1 MRVLVTGAGGFIGSM
16 LAKRLVAGGHEVRCL
31 VHRAR
36 ERLLQLNAKLIQGD
50 VTSPKTLRPAV
61 EGVDI
66 VFHLA
71 ARASDWGS
79 RELFMRINAGGTQN
93 LLDAAIAS
101 GVKRFVL
108 LSSLAVHRFIGYVDA
123 DETAPADQD
132 RYPYGASKVAAER
145 AVTAARDA
153 GRIATTIV
161 RPGLVIHGPEDT
173 TSFIHMAPLL
183 KKGNWIHVGGGK
195 PLMCYSYVEN
205 LADGLVLAGILS
217 QGVGETFIITDDL
230 RITWTA
236 YVSALMKALQVK
248 EKSFSIPVPIARA
261 AGIMTEMLFHL
272 IRATNPPAITDY
284 RTAVV
289 SRDFHFS
296 CEKAKRMLGYSPSV
310 SFEEGLRRTV
320 EWYRQI

>member
-16 LAKRLVAGGHEVRCL
+16 LAKRLVANGHEVRCL

-36 ERLLQLNAKLIQGD
+36 ERLLQLNATLVQGD
-50 VTSPKTLRPAV
+50 VVIPETLKPAM

-79 RELFMRINAGGTQN
+79 RELFMHINAGGTQQV
-93 LLDAAIAS
+93 LDAAIAA

-145 AVTAARDA
+145 AVIAARDA

-173 TSFIHMAPLL
+173 TSFIYMAPLL
-183 KKGNWIHVGGGK
+183 KKGSWIHVGGGK

-205 LADGLVLAGILS
+205 LADGLILAGTLA
-217 QGVGETFIITDDL
+217 QGANETFVITDDL
-230 RITWTA
+230 RMTWTA
-236 YVSALMKALQVK
+236 YISTLMKVFQVK

-261 AGIMTEMLFHL
+261 AGITTEMLFRL
-272 IRATNPPAITDY
+272 IRARNPPAITDY
-284 RTAVV
+284 RTALV

-296 CEKAKRMLGYSPSV
+296 CEKAKRVLKYSPRV
-310 SFEEGLRRTV
+310 PFEEGLRRTV

>member
-16 LAKRLVAGGHEVRCL
+16 LAKRLVAGGHDVRCL
-31 VHRAR
+31 VHHAR
-36 ERLLQLNAKLIQGD
+36 ERLLTLNAKLVQGD
-50 VTSPKTLRPAV
+50 VTSPETLKPAV
-61 EGVDI
+61 TGVDV

-93 LLDAAIAS
+93 MLDAAVAS

-123 DETAPADQD
+123 DETTPADQD

-161 RPGLVIHGPEDT
+161 RPGAVIHGPEDT
-173 TSFIHMAPLL
+173 TSFIRMAPLL
-183 KKGNWIHVGGGK
+183 KKGSWVHVGGGK

-205 LADGLVLAGILS
+205 LADGLILAGTLP
-217 QGVGETFIITDDL
+217 QGIGETFVITDDF
-230 RITWTA
+230 RMTWAT
-236 YVSALMKALQVK
+236 YVSALMKAFQVR
-248 EKSFSIPVPIARA
+248 EKSFSVPVPIARA
-261 AGIMTEMLFHL
+261 AGIVTEMLFRL
-272 IRATNPPAITDY
+272 VRATNPPDINDY
-284 RTAVV
+284 TTALV

-296 CEKAKRMLGYSPSV
+296 CEKAKRMLGYRPSV
-310 SFEEGLRRTV
+310 PFEEGLRRTV
-320 EWYRQI
+320 EWYRQL